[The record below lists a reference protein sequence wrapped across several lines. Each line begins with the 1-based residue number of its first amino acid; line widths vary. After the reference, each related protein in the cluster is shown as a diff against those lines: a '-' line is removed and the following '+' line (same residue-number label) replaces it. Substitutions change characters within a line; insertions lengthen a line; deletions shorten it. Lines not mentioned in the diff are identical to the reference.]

1 MRALHRQRS
10 TFSMVSL
17 KWGDV
22 LSILPPGALVI
33 FALSQHVDLLGTQ
46 IRTLE
51 NITLATGFS
60 LLIFSVLAGGV
71 LEAITRIAWEQ
82 WLTSRRT
89 TEVDVLKMLT
99 PDNIV
104 LYERGVQSSY
114 KYVTFYANFSWAV
127 LILMASLLIKF
138 PGAWWSAFL
147 FIIFGILLRAS
158 YVQWTYFVN
167 YQDKVFKPRSDSA
180 AK

>member
-1 MRALHRQRS
+1 MLCIDNDQR
-10 TFSMVSL
+10 FY
-17 KWGDV
+17 GV
-22 LSILPPGALVI
+22 LEMGRCPLNPPGALVI

-89 TEVDVLKMLT
+89 TE
-99 PDNIV
+99 
-104 LYERGVQSSY
+104 
-114 KYVTFYANFSWAV
+114 
-127 LILMASLLIKF
+127 
-138 PGAWWSAFL
+138 
-147 FIIFGILLRAS
+147 GILNL
-158 YVQWTYFVN
+158 VEIGE
-167 YQDKVFKPRSDSA
+167 
-180 AK
+180 